1 MKKLQFL
8 PIFFLL
14 FSFGLSAQQEFY
26 KELYEK
32 YPDYKEEDV
41 KQRRF
46 THDLV
51 VDLIAKQEKNS
62 YFRIN
67 KVGESIEGRSLNLLS
82 IGSGKIDVLLWS
94 QMHGDESTATMALFD
109 IFNFLNSEDFKTEKD
124 VMLKEVTLHFLPML
138 NPDGAEKFQR
148 RNALG
153 IDLNRDALR
162 LQSPESKTLKMV
174 RDSLD
179 ADFGFNLHDQSRY
192 YNAEGTNKPA
202 SISYLAP
209 AYNYEKSINEV
220 RGNAMKLI
228 VIMNNIIQN
237 YAPGQ
242 VGRYND
248 DFEPRAFGDNIQKW
262 GTSTILIESGGYP
275 NDPEKQEIRKLNFV
289 SILAAIFAIAEEDY
303 KTIAIS
309 EYESIPQNDSRL
321 YDLKLTEVTYELLG
335 NEYILD
341 LGMNHREVPGN
352 TPQEY
357 FYRAYVADRGDL
369 STNYAYKSKELS
381 GYKLSS
387 GRVYPEILKDL
398 EAVEKLDFNKL
409 LEQAYAYV
417 QVENLPENEHFTDYP
432 VNLVTPNFKVAEDI
446 SHSFFLEKDGKP
458 EYAVI
463 NGFLVKTDE
472 ELSAVE
478 NALIL
483 RQ

>member
-8 PIFFLL
+8 PIFFSL

-62 YFRIN
+62 DFRIN

-82 IGSGKIDVLLWS
+82 IGSGKIDVLLRS

-192 YNAEGTNKPA
+192 
-202 SISYLAP
+202 
-209 AYNYEKSINEV
+209 
-220 RGNAMKLI
+220 
-228 VIMNNIIQN
+228 
-237 YAPGQ
+237 
-242 VGRYND
+242 
-248 DFEPRAFGDNIQKW
+248 
-262 GTSTILIESGGYP
+262 
-275 NDPEKQEIRKLNFV
+275 
-289 SILAAIFAIAEEDY
+289 
-303 KTIAIS
+303 
-309 EYESIPQNDSRL
+309 
-321 YDLKLTEVTYELLG
+321 
-335 NEYILD
+335 
-341 LGMNHREVPGN
+341 
-352 TPQEY
+352 
-357 FYRAYVADRGDL
+357 
-369 STNYAYKSKELS
+369 
-381 GYKLSS
+381 
-387 GRVYPEILKDL
+387 
-398 EAVEKLDFNKL
+398 
-409 LEQAYAYV
+409 
-417 QVENLPENEHFTDYP
+417 
-432 VNLVTPNFKVAEDI
+432 
-446 SHSFFLEKDGKP
+446 
-458 EYAVI
+458 
-463 NGFLVKTDE
+463 
-472 ELSAVE
+472 
-478 NALIL
+478 
-483 RQ
+483 